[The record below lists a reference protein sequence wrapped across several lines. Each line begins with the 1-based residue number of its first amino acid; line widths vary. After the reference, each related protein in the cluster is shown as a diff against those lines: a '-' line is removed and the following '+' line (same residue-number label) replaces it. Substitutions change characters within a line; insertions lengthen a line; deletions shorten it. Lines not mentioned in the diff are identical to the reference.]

1 VRSASVVPPWHPKST
16 LSFYS
21 QLKRGQDDGI
31 DLDTVADE
39 LYGLAPPEFTSR
51 RDARAAEA
59 RKGGDKGLAA
69 EIKKLRRPTTGAWLA
84 NLLARERPDQVGQ
97 LLDLGTALRQAQATL
112 ATDDLRRL
120 SQERHGVL
128 AALSKEAHE
137 LAGRHGQA
145 VSDATAKEVEATLE
159 AALADSDAGDALR
172 TGRLTTGLRYF
183 GLGLVAEISD
193 AEISDNGISDAGI
206 SDAGIGDDTI
216 SDAGIGDDTISDD
229 GAPTGAKAT
238 EPPDGERGQV
248 ENDRRGAA
256 EPDQARLAEA
266 KQVLLNAQAAL
277 AEAEWDAGQK
287 QRRLEEVQ
295 EERDR
300 YQAQVTD
307 MEQQLKA
314 LREGQAAAEHKLR
327 AAQEALGTAQNAARA
342 ARGQL
347 ERAQAAADRTSP

>member
-1 VRSASVVPPWHPKST
+1 M
-16 LSFYS
+16 
-21 QLKRGQDDGI
+21 GQDDGI

-39 LYGLAPPEFTSR
+39 LYGLAPSEFTSR
-51 RDARAAEA
+51 RDALAAEA
-59 RKGGDKGLAA
+59 RKGGDKALAA

-128 AALSKEAHE
+128 TALSKEAHD

-145 VSDATAKEVEATLE
+145 ISDATAKEVEATLE
-159 AALADSDAGDALR
+159 AALADADAGDALR
-172 TGRLTTGLRYF
+172 AGRLTTGLRYF
-183 GLGLVAEISD
+183 GLGLVA
-193 AEISDNGISDAGI
+193 GISDAGI
-206 SDAGIGDDTI
+206 SDAGISYDGI
-216 SDAGIGDDTISDD
+216 SDA

-238 EPPDGERGQV
+238 EPPGAEGEQV
-248 ENDRRGAA
+248 ENDRRGGVQ
-256 EPDQARLAEA
+256 PDQARLAEA

-287 QRRLEEVQ
+287 QRRLDEVQ

-307 MEQQLKA
+307 MEQELKA

-327 AAQEALGTAQNAARA
+327 AAQEALETAQGAAGA

-347 ERAQAAADRTSP
+347 ERAQAAAEKTSPRGS